1 MKQKLTVRNRSKGE
15 GGYIINAYQF
25 YLDKEPCLYYIK
37 IRSFLQATIKKKRFQ
52 VEGDFS
58 LKEKNQEKI
67 QGWDQEFC
75 EGKLH
80 VGTFLHL

>member
-1 MKQKLTVRNRSKGE
+1 MPISFTLIRSLVF
-15 GGYIINAYQF
+15 IT
-25 YLDKEPCLYYIK
+25 IK

>member
-1 MKQKLTVRNRSKGE
+1 MLISFTLIRSLVF
-15 GGYIINAYQF
+15 IT
-25 YLDKEPCLYYIK
+25 IK
-37 IRSFLQATIKKKRFQ
+37 IRSFLQATIKKKKRFQ

-67 QGWDQEFC
+67 QGSDQEFC

>member
-1 MKQKLTVRNRSKGE
+1 MLISFTLIRSLVF
-15 GGYIINAYQF
+15 IT
-25 YLDKEPCLYYIK
+25 IK
-37 IRSFLQATIKKKRFQ
+37 IRSFLQATIKKKKKRFQ

-67 QGWDQEFC
+67 QGSDQEFC